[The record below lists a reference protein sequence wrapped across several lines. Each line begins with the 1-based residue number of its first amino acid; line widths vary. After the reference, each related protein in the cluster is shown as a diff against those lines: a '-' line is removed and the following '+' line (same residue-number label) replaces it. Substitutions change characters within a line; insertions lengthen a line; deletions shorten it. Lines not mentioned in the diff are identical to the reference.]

1 MGFMQQFR
9 PSPSPQSPVRAPVTS
24 MLRDRVQMLKG
35 LIGGNPQAVVDQLS
49 RSNAMCRLP
58 NGQAVPV
65 SQVLQQCQ
73 GKTPDEAFRQFGLDF
88 SQIQPL
94 M

>member
-9 PSPSPQSPVRAPVTS
+9 PQQPSPQVAMMRDRIG
-24 MLRDRVQMLKG
+24 MLRSLV
-35 LIGGNPQAVVDQLS
+35 GGNPQSVVEQLS
-49 RSNAMCRLP
+49 KSNAMCRLP
-58 NGQAVPV
+58 NGQSMPV

-73 GKTPDEAFRQFGLDF
+73 GKSPEEAFRQFGLDY
-88 SQIQPL
+88 SQIRPL

>member
-9 PSPSPQSPVRAPVTS
+9 PQRPSPQAAMMRDRIG
-24 MLRDRVQMLKG
+24 MLRSLV
-35 LIGGNPQAVVDQLS
+35 GGNPQAVVEQLS
-49 RSNAMCRLP
+49 KSNAMCRLP
-58 NGQAVPV
+58 DGTFIPV
-65 SQVLQQCQ
+65 SQVLQRCQ
-73 GKTPDEAFRQFGLDF
+73 GKSPDEAFRQFGLDF

>member
-9 PSPSPQSPVRAPVTS
+9 PQQPSPQAA
-24 MLRDRVQMLKG
+24 MMRDRIGMLKS
-35 LIGGNPQAVVDQLS
+35 LVGGNPQAVVEQLS
-49 RSNAMCRLP
+49 KSNAMCRLP
-58 NGQAVPV
+58 DGTFIPV
-65 SQVLQQCQ
+65 SQVLQRCQ
-73 GKTPDEAFRQFGLDF
+73 GKSPDEAFRQFGLDF

>member
-9 PSPSPQSPVRAPVTS
+9 PQQPSPQAAMMRDRIG
-24 MLRDRVQMLKG
+24 MLRSLV
-35 LIGGNPQAVVDQLS
+35 GGNPQSVVEHLS
-49 RSNAMCRLP
+49 KSNAMCRLP
-58 NGQAVPV
+58 NGQSMPV

-73 GKTPDEAFRQFGLDF
+73 GKSPEEAFKQFGLDY
-88 SQIQPL
+88 SQIRPL

>member
-9 PSPSPQSPVRAPVTS
+9 PQQPSPQAAMMRDRIG
-24 MLRDRVQMLKG
+24 MLRSLV
-35 LIGGNPQAVVDQLS
+35 GGNPQAVVEQLS
-49 RSNAMCRLP
+49 KSNAMCRLP
-58 NGQAVPV
+58 DGTFIPV
-65 SQVLQQCQ
+65 SQVLQRCQ
-73 GKTPDEAFRQFGLDF
+73 GKSPDEAFRQFGLDF

>member
-9 PSPSPQSPVRAPVTS
+9 PQQPSPQAAMMRDRIG
-24 MLRDRVQMLKG
+24 MLRSLV
-35 LIGGNPQAVVDQLS
+35 GGNPQAVVEQLS
-49 RSNAMCRLP
+49 KSNAMCRLP
-58 NGQAVPV
+58 NGQSMPV

-73 GKTPDEAFRQFGLDF
+73 GKSPEEAFRQFGLDY
-88 SQIQPL
+88 SQIRPL

>member
-9 PSPSPQSPVRAPVTS
+9 PQQPMQQPSPQAAMMRDRIG
-24 MLRDRVQMLKG
+24 MLRSLV
-35 LIGGNPQAVVDQLS
+35 GGNPQAVVEQLS
-49 RSNAMCRLP
+49 KSNAMCRFP
-58 NGQAVPV
+58 NGQSMPV

-73 GKTPDEAFRQFGLDF
+73 GKSPEEAFKQFGLDY
-88 SQIQPL
+88 SQIRPL

>member
-9 PSPSPQSPVRAPVTS
+9 PQQPMQQPSPQVAMMRDRIG
-24 MLRDRVQMLKG
+24 MLRSLV
-35 LIGGNPQAVVDQLS
+35 GGNPQAVVEQLS
-49 RSNAMCRLP
+49 KSNAMCRLP
-58 NGQAVPV
+58 NGQSVPV

-73 GKTPDEAFRQFGLDF
+73 GKSPEEAFKQFGLDY
-88 SQIQPL
+88 SQIRPL

>member
-9 PSPSPQSPVRAPVTS
+9 PQQPMQQPNPQAA
-24 MLRDRVQMLKG
+24 MMRDRIGMLKS
-35 LIGGNPQAVVDQLS
+35 LVGGNPQAVVEQLS
-49 RSNAMCRLP
+49 KSNAMCRLP
-58 NGQAVPV
+58 NGQSMPV

-73 GKTPDEAFRQFGLDF
+73 GKSPEEAFRQFGLDY
-88 SQIQPL
+88 SQIRPL

>member
-1 MGFMQQFR
+1 MM
-9 PSPSPQSPVRAPVTS
+9 
-24 MLRDRVQMLKG
+24 RDRIRTLKG
-35 LIGGNPQAVVDQLS
+35 LLGGDPQAALDQLS
-49 RSNAMCRLP
+49 KSNAMCRLP
-58 NGQAVPV
+58 DGSLITV

-73 GKTPDEAFRQFGLDF
+73 GKSPDEAFRQFGLDF

>member
-9 PSPSPQSPVRAPVTS
+9 PQQPSPQAAMMRDRIG
-24 MLRDRVQMLKG
+24 MLRSLV
-35 LIGGNPQAVVDQLS
+35 GGNPQAVVEQLS
-49 RSNAMCRLP
+49 KSNAMCRLP
-58 NGQAVPV
+58 NGQSMPV

-73 GKTPDEAFRQFGLDF
+73 GKSPEEAFRQFGLDF

>member
-9 PSPSPQSPVRAPVTS
+9 PQRPSPQAAMMRDRIG
-24 MLRDRVQMLKG
+24 MLRSLV
-35 LIGGNPQAVVDQLS
+35 GGNPQAVVEQLS
-49 RSNAMCRLP
+49 KSNAMCRLP
-58 NGQAVPV
+58 NGQSVPV

-73 GKTPDEAFRQFGLDF
+73 GKSPEEAFRQFGLDY
-88 SQIQPL
+88 SQIRPL

>member
-9 PSPSPQSPVRAPVTS
+9 PRQPSPQAAMMRDRIG
-24 MLRDRVQMLKG
+24 MLRSLV
-35 LIGGNPQAVVDQLS
+35 GGNPQAVVEQLS
-49 RSNAMCRLP
+49 KSNAMCRLP
-58 NGQAVPV
+58 NGQSVPV

-73 GKTPDEAFRQFGLDF
+73 GKSPEEAFKQFGLDY
-88 SQIQPL
+88 SQIRPL